1 MTPEQFSRLPSE
13 LRVELERRV
22 RRQAAHKA
30 IAGKILA
37 DLHPKQRAFV
47 FDASRRKVAICS
59 RRAGKSHGVL
69 AWLVLGALDDPG
81 GLSVYVARSKGDA
94 RRILAPAIDHFTSL
108 YPELGLR
115 LREIDGQLLVV
126 VGMSRHQIW
135 LAGCKDKSEVGKFR
149 GSKYKRVA
157 IDESQEYG
165 AFLHELVT
173 DAFEPALIDKAGDLL
188 LAGTPGPIPAGLF
201 YEVSTG
207 DGAPQWPTHHWTIF
221 DNPHIP
227 DAAAEIATFCRTYGL
242 DQSSATYRREYLG
255 DWVRDEGSLVYPFS
269 AQTNGVGER
278 EVPELD
284 HYILSIDVGFVDATA
299 FTVLG
304 FRRDHPE
311 IWVTRSV
318 SMTGLIPSAVAAHAE
333 RHREELGP
341 GLRIVVDEG
350 GMGKGY
356 AEEMRQRYGI
366 GCEAAEKSKK
376 RAYQEI
382 VQGELRSGTIRI
394 VTSACEQLVDEMVL
408 LQWGPGR
415 AQEDPRFDNHC
426 CDSLLYG
433 VRAARAWYLP
443 EVEPPKPLTP
453 EWYALEAATTRAAM
467 RRRAENRAKL
477 LGVRGWKPEQSG
489 AAGRRGRLA

>member
-1 MTPEQFSRLPSE
+1 MTPEQLAQLPSE
-13 LRVELERRV
+13 LRAELQKRVERQSTLANARRF
-22 RRQAAHKA
+22 
-30 IAGKILA
+30 LT

-47 FDASRRKVAICS
+47 EDQSRRKVALCS
-59 RRAGKSHGVL
+59 RRAGKSHGIL
-69 AWLVLGALDDPG
+69 AWLIDGALSDHG
-81 GLSVYVARSKGDA
+81 GLSVYIARSKGDA
-94 RRILAPAIDHFTSL
+94 RRILQPAIDHFSML

-115 LREIDGQLLVV
+115 LREIDGQLQLM
-126 VGMSRHQIW
+126 VGLTRHSIW

-157 IDESQEYG
+157 IDEAQEYG
-165 AFLHELVT
+165 AFLYELVT
-173 DAFEPALIDKAGDLL
+173 DSVEPALIDKAGHLL
-188 LAGTPGPIPAGLF
+188 LAGTPSPIPAGLF
-201 YEVSTG
+201 YESSTG
-207 DGAPQWPTHHWTIF
+207 DGSPQWPTHHWTIF

-227 DAAAEIATFCRTYGL
+227 DATGEIEAFCRTYGL
-242 DQSSATYRREYLG
+242 NKEAATYRREYLG
-255 DWVRDEGSLVYPFS
+255 EWVRDEGALVYPFS
-269 AQTNGVGER
+269 AQLNWANAA

-318 SMTGLIPSAVAAHAE
+318 SMTGLIPSVVAAHAE
-333 RHREELGP
+333 RHREEFGQ
-341 GLRIVVDEG
+341 GLRIVIDEG

-366 GCEAAEKSKK
+366 GCEAAEKTKK

-382 VQGELRSGTIRI
+382 VQGELRSGTIKI
-394 VTSACEQLVDEMVL
+394 VKSACSQLVDEMAL

-415 AQEDPRFDNHC
+415 QQEDPRFDNHC

-433 VRAARAWYLP
+433 VRAARAWYRP
-443 EVEPPKPLTP
+443 ELEPPVVGSP
-453 EWYALEAATTRAAM
+453 EWHIAEAAATRKQMQRRAA
-467 RRRAENRAKL
+467 ERAKMM
-477 LGVRGWKPEQSG
+477 GKRFI
-489 AAGRRGRLA
+489 R